1 MKIKTDGIKMGKVE
15 TVPNQ
20 TIKTEQTLTI
30 ECNYSNNY
38 YGDQVC
44 LIINGKG

>member
-1 MKIKTDGIKMGKVE
+1 MKIKNDDIKMGKVE

-20 TIKTEQTLTI
+20 SIKTEQNLTI

-44 LIINGKG
+44 LVINGKG